1 MLIVFIGAD
10 GSGKTS
16 VANELA
22 KRLVSKFKSVD
33 CYHTIFGIIPK
44 NTLNTLNVFSFKKN
58 RKELVEINTRQK
70 DGFYDYPEPY
80 SATRASMI
88 LMKNSIDYFLGHILA
103 NPFTRKKNLLI
114 FDRYFYEFF
123 TEEHFK
129 NQPKWTLSLYKFIL
143 PKPDLV
149 IYLHNEPEVIFN
161 RKPEQSIDQIRINN
175 ERNESII
182 NELSYSIRIKTDSS
196 IAEIASKVE
205 ARILEKI

>member
-22 KRLVSKFKSVD
+22 LKLANKFESVK
-33 CYHTIFGIIPK
+33 YFHTIFGIAPK
-44 NTLNTLNVFSFKKN
+44 NILRIFKFKKN
-58 RKELVEINTRQK
+58 KKKSIEESLRQR

-80 SATRASMI
+80 SATRASII
-88 LMKNSIDYFLGHILA
+88 LIKNSIDYFLGHILA

-149 IYLHNEPEVIFN
+149 IYLHNEPEAIFN
-161 RKPEQSIDQIRINN
+161 RKPEQSIDQIRIHN
-175 ERNESII
+175 EKNESII
-182 NELSYSIRIKTDSS
+182 NELSYGIRIKTDSS

>member
-1 MLIVFIGAD
+1 MLIVLIGAD

-22 KRLVSKFKSVD
+22 KRLNNKFKSVH
-33 CYHTIFGIIPK
+33 CYHTIFGIIPR
-44 NTLNTLNVFSFKKN
+44 NTLGVFSFKKN
-58 RKELVEINTRQK
+58 RKELVEIDTRQK

-80 SATRASMI
+80 SATRASII
-88 LMKNSIDYFLGHILA
+88 LIKNSIDYFLGHILA

-149 IYLHNEPEVIFN
+149 IYLHNEPEAIFN
-161 RKPEQSIDQIRINN
+161 RKPEQSIDQIRIHN
-175 ERNESII
+175 EKNESII
-182 NELSYSIRIKTDSS
+182 NELSYGIRIKTDSS

>member
-22 KRLVSKFKSVD
+22 LKLANKFESVK
-33 CYHTIFGIIPK
+33 YFHTIFGIAPK
-44 NTLNTLNVFSFKKN
+44 NILRIFKLKKN
-58 RKELVEINTRQK
+58 KKKSIEESFRQR

-80 SATRASMI
+80 SATKASII
-88 LMKNSIDYFLGHILA
+88 LIKYSIDYFLGHILA

-129 NQPKWTLSLYKFIL
+129 NQPKWTLSFYKCIL

-149 IYLHNEPEVIFN
+149 VHLNNEPEVIFK
-161 RKPEQSIDQIRINN
+161 RKPEQSVDQIRIHN
-175 ERNESII
+175 ERNESIV
-182 NELSYSIRIKTDSS
+182 NDMSYAITIKTDGS
-196 IAEIASKVE
+196 INEIASKVE
-205 ARILEKI
+205 IKILELL

>member
-1 MLIVFIGAD
+1 MLIVLIGAD

-22 KRLVSKFKSVD
+22 KRLVNKFKSVD
-33 CYHTIFGIIPK
+33 CYHTIFGIIPR
-44 NTLNTLNVFSFKKN
+44 NTLGVFSFKKN
-58 RKELVEINTRQK
+58 RKELVEIDTRQK

-80 SATRASMI
+80 SATKASII

-129 NQPKWTLSLYKFIL
+129 NQPKWMLGIYKFIL

-149 IYLHNEPEVIFN
+149 VHLNNEPEVIFK
-161 RKPEQSIDQIRINN
+161 RKPEQSVDQIRIHN
-175 ERNESII
+175 ERNESIV
-182 NELSYSIRIKTDSS
+182 NDMSYAISIKTDGS
-196 IAEIASKVE
+196 INEIASKVE
-205 ARILEKI
+205 IKILERM